1 MPKKKVGRPT
11 KYKVKFCKDII
22 NFFDIEPYEDIELPH
37 YKNGEVVW
45 KDIKRMPNKL
55 PTIRNFAKEIEVD
68 YTNIYQW
75 IKKHKE
81 FRHAFTQ
88 AKGIRKWFLIE
99 NGLQGMYNPAFA
111 MFVAKNITNMRD
123 VKGVEVSGK
132 DGESIKIGLDDKT
145 LKLVDDFIKHRKKKI

>member
-1 MPKKKVGRPT
+1 MIK
-11 KYKVKFCKDII
+11 
-22 NFFDIEPYEDIELPH
+22 FFDVEPYEQIELPH
-37 YKNGEVVW
+37 YDKEGNIKW
-45 KDIKRMPNKL
+45 KDFKRMPNRL
-55 PTIRNFAKEIEVD
+55 PTLRNFAKEIKVD
-68 YTNIYQW
+68 YSNVYRW

-88 AKGIRKWFLIE
+88 AKLIRKWFLIE

-145 LKLVDDFIKHRKKKI
+145 LKLVDDFIKHRKGKI